1 MWAISTRRQQIA
13 DQAFALA
20 ENQLAGTVVG
30 TVAAT
35 DPDAAAEPFGTL
47 SYAITAGNAAGL
59 FAINAASG
67 EITTTQALD
76 HEAAAQH
83 VLSVEVSDSATPG
96 LTDTAMVTIDVG
108 DLNEAPVVAD
118 QDAGDRQ

>member
-1 MWAISTRRQQIA
+1 MTDSATPGLTDTAAITIDVGDLNEAPTVA

-30 TVAAT
+30 TVAAS
-35 DPDAAAEPFGTL
+35 DPDAANTL

-59 FAINAASG
+59 FAIDATTGA
-67 EITTTQALD
+67 ITTTQALD

-83 VLSVEVSDSATPG
+83 VLTVEVTDSATPG
-96 LTDTAMVTIDVG
+96 LTDG
-108 DLNEAPVVAD
+108 DD
-118 QDAGDRQ
+118 HDRRG